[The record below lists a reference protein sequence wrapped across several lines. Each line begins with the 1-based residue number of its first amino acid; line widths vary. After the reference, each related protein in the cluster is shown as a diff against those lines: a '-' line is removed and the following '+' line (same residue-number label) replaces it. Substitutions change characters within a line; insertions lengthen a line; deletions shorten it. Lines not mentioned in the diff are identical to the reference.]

1 MNHNQ
6 QHKKKVQSISRVKLL
21 CVCMY
26 KVSWV
31 TIENVKATGLD
42 RRLLGGQAVCSWGK
56 DTEERSDGTGRW
68 EPSVEA

>member
-1 MNHNQ
+1 
-6 QHKKKVQSISRVKLL
+6 
-21 CVCMY
+21 MY